1 MSASA
6 SAAKRG
12 RRGARRPIQAAAR
25 PANSTMP
32 SVESTESANDAESAA
47 AGEAATTPAMHR
59 PTAFRLDGRR
69 RARNDVV
76 PASVMSAARTA
87 DIGMADS
94 TR

>member
-1 MSASA
+1 
-6 SAAKRG
+6 
-12 RRGARRPIQAAAR
+12 
-25 PANSTMP
+25 MP

-47 AGEAATTPAMHR
+47 AGQAATTPAMHR
-59 PTAFRLDGRR
+59 PTAFRLAGRR
-69 RARNDVV
+69 RAKNDVV